1 MSFIIVDYASW
12 VALQAAIAGIAKDVK
27 SIATTVSKLEK
38 QMSDLSDAVAAVSA
52 DLDTLSTKLDTETT
66 EIGKVIALLQQGNPD
81 VPAAVTALQGIHT
94 RVGTLSTTV
103 DQHVSTLD
111 AALPAPPA
119 PTPPAAPAA

>member
-1 MSFIIVDYASW
+1 MNLIIVDNATW
-12 VALQAAIAGIAKDVK
+12 TAMQAAIAGIAKDVK
-27 SIATTVSKLEK
+27 SIATTVNKLEK

-52 DLDTLSTKLDTETT
+52 DLDTLSTKLDNEGA
-66 EIGKVIALLQQGNPD
+66 EIGKVIALLQTPSPD

-111 AALPAPPA
+111 AALP
-119 PTPPAAPAA
+119 PAAPAA